1 MTPAQITPQLAGSEH
16 DSDGHLVGLAYDSTP
31 SCQRRPVN
39 TATHNF
45 FFATPKETEM
55 NPNLTTHRDQSITLP
70 HGGAESILSTNKVIR
85 NTYLL
90 LSMTLAFAAVTAATS
105 VALRLPHP
113 GIILTL
119 IGFFGLL
126 FAVHKLKDSGWGI
139 LAVFAMTGFMGY
151 TLGPI
156 ISRYLGLPNGGEI
169 VMQAMG
175 GTAAIFI
182 GLSAYAVTTKKDFS
196 FMGGF
201 LMVGIL
207 LAFLAGLAAI
217 FFQIPALSLTV
228 SAAFV
233 LLMSGLIL
241 YETSNIIHG
250 GETNYVLATV
260 TLFVSIFNLFTSL
273 LQLLGFINSNE

>member
-1 MTPAQITPQLAGSEH
+1 M
-16 DSDGHLVGLAYDSTP
+16 
-31 SCQRRPVN
+31 
-39 TATHNF
+39 
-45 FFATPKETEM
+45 
-55 NPNLTTHRDQSITLP
+55 
-70 HGGAESILSTNKVIR
+70 
-85 NTYLL
+85 L
-90 LSMTLAFAAVTAATS
+90 LSMTLAFSAVTAAAS

-139 LAVFAMTGFMGY
+139 AAVFAMTGFMGY
-151 TLGPI
+151 TLGPV

-207 LAFLAGLAAI
+207 LAFLAGLGAI

-273 LQLLGFINSNE
+273 LHLLGFMNSNE